1 MVFGGASF
9 ISLLLKNHLV
19 DEINFFINTVTIG
32 KGLEIFGD
40 KTSLKLVQAKAFE
53 CVEVF

>member
-19 DEINFFINTVTIG
+19 DEINFFINTVAIG